1 MSDTD
6 ASFQFTHPPPASSP
20 RMDEDVLEVAH
31 LPVPIPPSPQFPDS
45 YENHRGQGTPLIIDN
60 GATTLRFGFCT
71 SDSPKFGPNIIS
83 KYKDRKTN
91 KPLVLFGDAVD
102 TEPGA
107 RNQAKTPWEGDILLN
122 FDALENALDYAFIQL
137 GIDTQNVNHPV
148 MMTERLSSSLHS
160 RALTSELMFELYA
173 VPSLVYCVDS
183 VMSFYHNKKPHHG
196 KFTADG
202 LVISFN
208 TASTSV
214 IPILNGKGVLSNAK
228 RIPWGSLQATEYL
241 LKLIQLKYPTFPTRV
256 TSPQANWMLQNFCG
270 FSSDYPA
277 LLRSLGDPVT
287 LARSGKV
294 IQFPFS
300 QPVIDEKTEEE
311 QARLAERRRE
321 QGKRLQEMAAK
332 ARMEKLETKEKDLRE
347 MLELKER
354 KAQIDE
360 LEYLDLLHAEGFEND
375 GALDFAIKKLE
386 VSLKKGRR
394 KDGDEEPDEPAN
406 FPLVDVPDAEL
417 DEDQLKE
424 KRKQKLLKA
433 GWEARMK
440 ARNEKQ
446 REKEER
452 EADERR
458 EAEDRGRDLTG
469 WAAGLR
475 KHQETIINR
484 IKDRARRKAAL
495 SDRKSA
501 AAQARMK
508 KIASLANDERV
519 PKKRRKGNGD
529 DMFGADDADWAIYRK
544 INTAE
549 QSSDEE
555 EELQQLQT
563 LEQKLLAYDP
573 TFTIEDTHAYIS
585 TKRSALLS
593 AFKPIYDEGDPAGK
607 TRIHLN
613 TERWRVCET
622 WFSPSMAGVDSA
634 GIGEVVQN
642 ILTAFSAAERARL
655 AQAVFLTGGP
665 SQLPGLVGKM
675 ESTLRPILSPEV
687 PLRVV
692 KALDPSMDSW
702 RGMAD
707 FAQTDEFARVS
718 VTKAEYNE
726 WGGERIKK
734 WWGGNRNMAV

>member
-1 MSDTD
+1 
-6 ASFQFTHPPPASSP
+6 
-20 RMDEDVLEVAH
+20 MDEDVLEVAY
-31 LPVPIPPSPQFPDS
+31 LPAPIPPSPQFPDS
-45 YENHRGQGTPLIIDN
+45 YENYRGRGTPLIIDN

-83 KYKDRKTN
+83 KYKDRKSN

-122 FDALENALDYAFIQL
+122 FDALENALDYAFVQL
-137 GIDTQNVNHPV
+137 GIDTPNVDHPV
-148 MMTERLSSSLHS
+148 MMTERLSSNLHS
-160 RALTSELMFELYA
+160 RALTSELMFELYS

-183 VMSFYHNKKPHHG
+183 VMSFYHNNKPPHG
-196 KFTADG
+196 QFTADG

-214 IPILNGKGVLSNAK
+214 IPILNGKGILSNAK
-228 RIPWGSLQATEYL
+228 RIPWGSSQVTEYL

-256 TSPQANWMLQNFCG
+256 TSPQANWMLQNFCE

-277 LLRSLGDPVT
+277 LLRSLSDPVA
-287 LARSGKV
+287 LARLGKI

-300 QPVIDEKTEEE
+300 QPTVDEKTEEE
-311 QARLAERRRE
+311 QARLAEKRKE

-332 ARMEKLETKEKDLRE
+332 VRMEKLEAKEKDLRE
-347 MLELKER
+347 MLELRDR
-354 KAQIDE
+354 KVQTNE
-360 LEYLDLLHAEGFEND
+360 LEYFHMLHAEGFEGD

-386 VSLKKGRR
+386 ASLKKSKK
-394 KDGDEEPDEPAN
+394 KDGDEEPASLAKTSIPNTYTLHQDEPAI

-458 EAEDRGRDLTG
+458 ETEDRERDLTA
-469 WAAGLR
+469 WASGLR
-475 KHQETIINR
+475 KHQEAIINR

-519 PKKRRKGNGD
+519 PKKRKKGNGD

-544 INTAE
+544 INTTE
-549 QSSDEE
+549 KSSDEE

-563 LEQKLLAYDP
+563 IEQKLLTHDP
-573 TFTIEDTHAYIS
+573 AFTIEDTHAYIS
-585 TKRSALLS
+585 TKRSALIS
-593 AFKPIYDEGDPAGK
+593 AFKPVYDEGDPAGK

-642 ILTAFSAAERARL
+642 ILAAFSAAERARL
-655 AQAVFLTGGP
+655 TQAVFLTGGP
-665 SQLPGLVGKM
+665 SQLPGLAGKT
-675 ESTLRPILSPEV
+675 EAALRPILPPDV
-687 PLRVV
+687 PLRIV
-692 KALDPSMDSW
+692 KALDPSTDGW

-707 FAQTDEFARVS
+707 FSQTDEFARVGI
-718 VTKAEYNE
+718 TKADYDE

-734 WWGGNRNMAV
+734 WWGGNWNMAV